1 MDYISPESKAFKKT
15 LVALFLG
22 SFIMFAD
29 LYCTQP
35 VIAVVAAQ
43 FHVQPAMASLTL
55 SAATGALAIF
65 LLFVSFTSGMYDRK
79 KVMVLA
85 LVSSAFLSIIVGF
98 IQYLPLLIAVRFI
111 QGALLAGYPSIA
123 MAYINEEFDKKVL
136 GYVIG
141 IYVSGN
147 SLGGL
152 AGRLIVG
159 TLSDTFS
166 WNMAIAILGLVNLVM
181 GALFI
186 MLLPK
191 SKHFD
196 AKRGSIKRTTAGFLE
211 NIESPA
217 LVFLYL
223 IGFILM
229 GSFVTVYNYFGIPLM
244 EEPYNLSQTV
254 VGFVFIIFLVGTFS
268 STWMGKLS
276 DHTSRSGVIALCI
289 ILMTCGLLITMS
301 SFLVLKIFGLA
312 MFTFG
317 FFGGHSVASSW
328 VGILANRREKA
339 QSSSLYLLFYY
350 VGSSVIGPVGG
361 LFLESYGW
369 GGVVT
374 SISMLCLIGILL
386 CYYVRRLVTHGECH
400 RFRLHHPSHHH
411 QKVTGQHI

>member
-1 MDYISPESKAFKKT
+1 MNYISPESKAFKRT

-35 VIAVVAAQ
+35 VIAVIAAQ
-43 FHVQPAMASLTL
+43 FNVQPAAASLTL

-85 LVSSAFLSIIVGF
+85 LVSSAFLSLIVGF
-98 IQYLPLLIAVRFI
+98 IHYLPLLIAVRFI

-152 AGRLIVG
+152 TGRLIVG
-159 TLSDTFS
+159 SLSDTFS
-166 WNMAIAILGLVNLVM
+166 WNVAIAVLGILNLVM
-181 GALFI
+181 CVLFI
-186 MLLPK
+186 LLLPK

-196 AKRGSIKRTTAGFLE
+196 AKRGSMKRTTAGFLE

-217 LVFLYL
+217 LVILYL
-223 IGFILM
+223 IGFIMM

-244 EEPYNLSQTV
+244 EPPYNLSQTL
-254 VGFVFIIFLVGTFS
+254 VGFVFIIYLVGTFS
-268 STWMGKLS
+268 STWMGRLS

-289 ILMTCGLLITMS
+289 IMMTSGLLITMS
-301 SFLVLKIFGLA
+301 PILILKILGLV

-361 LFLESYGW
+361 LFLEWYGW
-369 GGVVT
+369 AGVVA
-374 SISMLCLIGILL
+374 SISILCFIGILL
-386 CYYVRRLVTHGECH
+386 AYIVRKLVMNGECH
-400 RFRLHHPSHHH
+400 RFRHHH
-411 QKVTGQHI
+411 HHHKVAGQI

>member
-1 MDYISPESKAFKKT
+1 MNYISPESKAFKKT

-35 VIAVVAAQ
+35 VIAVIAAQ
-43 FHVQPAMASLTL
+43 FHVPPAAASLTL
-55 SAATGALAIF
+55 SAATGALAVF

-79 KVMVLA
+79 KVMTLA
-85 LVSSAFLSIIVGF
+85 LVTSAFLSVVVGF
-98 IQYLPLLIAVRFI
+98 IHYLPLLIAVRFI

-159 TLSDTFS
+159 SLSDAFS
-166 WNMAIAILGLVNLVM
+166 WNVAIAILGVLNLVM
-181 GALFI
+181 CTLFI

-196 AKRGSIKRTTAGFLE
+196 AKRGSMRRTTAGFLE

-244 EEPYNLSQTV
+244 EPPYNLSQTL

-268 STWMGKLS
+268 STWMGRLS
-276 DHTSRSGVIALCI
+276 DHTSRSGVIALCLI
-289 ILMTCGLLITMS
+289 MMTCGLIITMS
-301 SFLVLKIFGLA
+301 SFLILKIFGLA

-350 VGSSVIGPVGG
+350 VGSSVVGPVGG
-361 LFLESYGW
+361 LFLESFGW
-369 GGVVT
+369 AGVVV
-374 SISMLCLIGILL
+374 SISLLSLIGLLL
-386 CYYVRRLVTHGECH
+386 CAYVRRLVANGACH
-400 RFRLHHPSHHH
+400 RFRHNHHMHHH
-411 QKVTGQHI
+411 QKVAGQHI